1 MLHLKLSLPGIVFS
15 HLSRIGRTPV
25 QVLRPEYEYAPM
37 YNTYIPLRAA
47 GQAQGHG
54 RKMAEMEAR
63 VVTSGFFFFFFHYSL
78 KVPPIYSLKK
88 KKNFITHFFPP
99 LKFKDLFLLWQ

>member
-63 VVTSGFFFFFFHYSL
+63 VVTSGFFFFFFII
-78 KVPPIYSLKK
+78 P
-88 KKNFITHFFPP
+88 
-99 LKFKDLFLLWQ
+99 

>member
-63 VVTSGFFFFFFHYSL
+63 VVTSGFFFFFSL
-78 KVPPIYSLKK
+78 FPEGSPHIFFKK
-88 KKNFITHFFPP
+88 KKILLHIFFLP
-99 LKFKDLFLLWQ
+99 

>member
-63 VVTSGFFFFFFHYSL
+63 VVTSGFFFFFFSL
-78 KVPPIYSLKK
+78 FPEGSPHIFFKK